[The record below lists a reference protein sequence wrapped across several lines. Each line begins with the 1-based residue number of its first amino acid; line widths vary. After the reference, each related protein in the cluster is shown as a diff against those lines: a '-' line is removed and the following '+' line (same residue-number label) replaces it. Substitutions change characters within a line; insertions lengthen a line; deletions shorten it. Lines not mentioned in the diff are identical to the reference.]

1 MTKPSVNAT
10 TNLPVRGGGRAVR
23 TRIHAEPGASRG
35 GLPLSDLTVSIVI
48 PAYNEEGQLALCLDA
63 IARQTVKPFEV
74 IVVDNNSTDNTVK
87 IAGKYPFVT
96 VLRERRQGVVHARN
110 TGFNAARGDIIGR
123 IDAETV
129 LPPDWVERVQQIFM
143 HSNVDAVSG
152 SIGFTDVPFEPFFAR
167 VELLCRRYLAR
178 NLARLGELF
187 LYGGNMAIRR
197 EAWQGIR
204 SRLCPNHEF
213 HEDQDLA
220 AHFAYTSYNLAFDE
234 ELRVR
239 VSARRVDSP
248 PKSFYAYVMAN
259 SRTYAAHGLR
269 GRFYMYPIEIAAII
283 LYLPLRMIYR
293 AYDPHTQKLS
303 LTNMFQPTR
312 TSRVSPVSESL

>member
-1 MTKPSVNAT
+1 MRKLN
-10 TNLPVRGGGRAVR
+10 
-23 TRIHAEPGASRG
+23 
-35 GLPLSDLTVSIVI
+35 VSIVI

-63 IARQTVKPFEV
+63 IARQTVKPYEV

-87 IAGKYPFVT
+87 IAKRYPFVT
-96 VLRERRQGVVHARN
+96 VIHESRQGAVHARN
-110 TGFNAARGDIIGR
+110 AGFNAARGDIIGR

-129 LPPDWVERVQQIFM
+129 LSPDWVERVQKIFTN
-143 HSNVDAVSG
+143 SDVDVVTG
-152 SIGFTDVPFEPFFAR
+152 SVGFTDVPFEAFFAR
-167 VELLCRRYLAR
+167 IELFCRRYLAK
-178 NLARLGELF
+178 NLSRRGELF
-187 LYGGNMAIRR
+187 LYGANMALRR
-197 EAWQGIR
+197 EVWQDIR
-204 SRLCPNHEF
+204 GRICTNREF

-220 AHFAYTSYNLAFDE
+220 AHFAHTPYNLAFDE
-234 ELRVR
+234 QLRAR

-269 GRFYMYPIEIAAII
+269 GRFYMYPIEIAVLIF
-283 LYLPLRMIYR
+283 YLPLRMIYR

-303 LTNMFQPTR
+303 LANMFQSTR